1 MTFLY
6 FRQCVEL
13 WLERTPG
20 LDENGFNFPAKY
32 KAAVEA
38 IFEQELEIIK
48 VLLSLRFLLEKPQ
61 RNFHLSNLLK
71 LSKMK

>member
-1 MTFLY
+1 MERKRHEKLENDQWRLLNF
-6 FRQCVEL
+6 FNRQCVEL

-38 IFEQELEIIK
+38 IFKHELEIIE
-48 VLLSLRFLLEKPQ
+48 V
-61 RNFHLSNLLK
+61 
-71 LSKMK
+71 

>member
-1 MTFLY
+1 MIC
-6 FRQCVEL
+6 RQCVEL

-38 IFEQELEIIK
+38 IFRQEKEIIE
-48 VLLSLRFLLEKPQ
+48 VHFSPLFI
-61 RNFHLSNLLK
+61 
-71 LSKMK
+71 

>member
-1 MTFLY
+1 MIC
-6 FRQCVEL
+6 RQCVEL

-38 IFEQELEIIK
+38 IFRQEKEIIE
-48 VLLSLRFLLEKPQ
+48 VHFYT
-61 RNFHLSNLLK
+61 FIHLTLIEVGQDYIW
-71 LSKMK
+71 

>member
-1 MTFLY
+1 MNLTNIICF
-6 FRQCVEL
+6 FHRQCVEL

-38 IFEQELEIIK
+38 IFKHEMEIIE
-48 VLLSLRFLLEKPQ
+48 V
-61 RNFHLSNLLK
+61 
-71 LSKMK
+71 